1 MVVPGALVFLLAAL
15 PALAVEGDPPGTV
28 GGRQAT
34 GTFAPRG
41 PASVGAVVLEIG
53 PSDPFPRSYDTL
65 LFQGELPDAGI
76 SFEASR
82 EDAAVWSAW
91 LPAAVSRY
99 PDGRFWAKVVF
110 PGAGAGRLRLRA
122 LAGGRPSGA
131 AIVIYQMR
139 VFLSGTAPAPAPA
152 PAPKPDGAA
161 PPPLPVIERSD
172 WGAKPPKDPY
182 ATHRPDRFTQ
192 HHSEGR
198 RPLNLEQSLA
208 EVRFIQEFHQ
218 KGRGWN
224 DIAYHFLVDL
234 EGRVFRGR
242 PVSAVGAHVA
252 NDNKGNVGVCFMG
265 SHHPP
270 KNDPVTSEQIAA
282 SARIGRWLQ
291 ASYGVTP
298 DTLKGHR
305 DRGSTDCPGDIL
317 YALLPRIKA
326 EWKGGAALG
335 ARLESWFEGLRRRAL
350 GPNGR

>member
-1 MVVPGALVFLLAAL
+1 MVVPWALALLVAGSAS
-15 PALAVEGDPPGTV
+15 AVEGDPPVLV
-28 GGRQAT
+28 GGRQAV

-76 SFEASR
+76 TFEASR

-91 LPAAVSRY
+91 VPGVLTRY

-139 VFLSGTAPAPAPA
+139 VFLSSPAPAPA
-152 PAPKPDGAA
+152 PAPEPEGAA
-161 PPPLPVIERSD
+161 PPPLPVIERSA
-172 WGAKPPKDPY
+172 WGAKPPKDGY
-182 ATHRPDRFTQ
+182 SAHRPDRFTQ

-198 RPLNLEQSLA
+198 RPLTLEQSLA
-208 EVRFIQEFHQ
+208 EVRFIQDFHQ
-218 KGRGWN
+218 NGRGWN

-242 PVSAVGAHVA
+242 PVEAVGAHVA

-291 ASYGVTP
+291 ASYKVTP
-298 DTLKGHR
+298 ETLKGHR
-305 DRGSTDCPGDIL
+305 DRGQTDCPGDIL

-326 EWKGGAALG
+326 EWKGGAPLG
-335 ARLESWFEGLRRRAL
+335 ARLQSWFEGFRQRAF
-350 GPNGR
+350 GPSGR